1 MRDAEFKAWLEAGG
15 AKTVSGR
22 NTRVHAVRTIENNM
36 AQMGAPH
43 SDLEAAW
50 RVDRFE
56 QLRRKLKELKE
67 DAAAGGTEFRVLM
80 PQSDKP
86 ERRLSNW
93 RSWLG
98 QYGQFLGG
106 ERGDRDA
113 DRIRQY
119 VLEHYIEDAR
129 ERDLDTV
136 DILVRDVNSA
146 LDLNQAWPNI
156 CQALT
161 GAKFMEMA
169 DVDAPERIGADQSSA
184 TVLRFTL
191 DGSAD
196 KAPANRAFVL
206 FDAAG
211 AGFKP
216 VLNHNRATGKSAYR
230 IKPPGASNRAEEA
243 IEVDRLV
250 DVARAMLLEGRPV
263 RVQSLQG
270 GVVNYVGYGKQKL
283 VRYELDPAI
292 AQEIGVPPNGEIA
305 DGMSLDRTGLE
316 QLRLSFL
323 AAHPDFRTFD
333 QPSSYSGEED
343 VYKRPIIAEAERLV
357 GEHATDGNAELGR
370 ALLDLAASKQHNLL
384 GYYKTYQS
392 LAEWRAATNGMFDAA
407 AGALARSTAA
417 PSVAAQSFVDV
428 TWPTME
434 AGQTSKPYGDSRIF
448 TSLLLAL
455 VRPADAI
462 FVRTVPFNNAGAL
475 LLGQKL
481 YGWNP
486 LTAAEYDRSNELALS
501 IFAIM
506 RDEWM
511 WRPRD
516 LWDVQGFIWVT
527 CQKLGFDAASSQP
540 ATDGT
545 AAMTDT
551 TNLILY
557 GPPGT
562 GKTYA
567 TAEYAV
573 RLCGEEVPQDRD
585 TLMARYRALSDAKRI
600 EFVTFHQSMAYED
613 FVEGLRP
620 TTDLDEVSEAQP
632 DTDRKAA
639 AGFRL
644 KARDGLFKQISERAR
659 LAEQAGRTAH
669 LDRTRAVFKIAL
681 GRRGDEEDRIR
692 EGLDRGLIH
701 LGWGGDI
708 DWSAEQFDDFQGI
721 KRHWQETVDPAA
733 TGKDANIEM
742 MYTFRAA
749 MQPGDYVVLSDGR
762 DLVQAIGR
770 VTGEYVYDANA
781 PYHPHRR
788 PVEWLWQTAHPVARD
803 TFYPRQFRRHSSYQL
818 AADAIDWDALD
829 GIVFGEQVADSISD
843 LPFVLV
849 IDEINRANM
858 SKVFGELITLI
869 EPDKRLGRA
878 NALKLRLPYSGE
890 MFGVPANLHIIGTMN
905 TADRSIALLDT
916 ALRRRFEF
924 RELMPDASLLKPVD
938 GIDLADLLATL
949 NERIEYLFDREHQIG
964 HAYFIRCAT
973 RADVDEVMRHKVIPL
988 LAEYFYEDW
997 AKVAA
1002 VLGDGDDGEGDREG
1016 RFINRRRLKAPKG
1029 LGGDEDAAPRYR
1041 WSVRDSFSYEGFAAA

>member
-1 MRDAEFKAWLEAGG
+1 MQDAEFKAWLEAGG

-22 NTRVHAVRTIENNM
+22 NTRVHAVRTIENNL
-36 AQMGAPH
+36 AQLGSPH

-50 RVDRFE
+50 RADRFE
-56 QLRRKLKELKE
+56 QLRQKLKELRE
-67 DAAAGGTEFRVLM
+67 GALSGGTAFRVLM
-80 PQSDKP
+80 PQSEKP
-86 ERRLSNW
+86 ERRLSSW

-98 QYGQFLGG
+98 QYGQFLSG

-119 VLEHYIEDAR
+119 VLEHYIEDGR
-129 ERDLDTV
+129 ERDIDTV
-136 DILVRDVNSA
+136 DVLVRDVNGA
-146 LDLNQAWPNI
+146 LGLNQAWPNI

-161 GAKFMEMA
+161 GPKFLEMA
-169 DVDAPERIGADQSSA
+169 DIAAPERIGADQSSA
-184 TVLRFTL
+184 TILRFTL
-191 DGSAD
+191 DGAAQKVTAS
-196 KAPANRAFVL
+196 RAFIL

-216 VLNHNRATGKSAYR
+216 VLNHNRTTGRSAYG
-230 IKPPGASNRAEEA
+230 IKLAGASNKADDA
-243 IEVDRLV
+243 MEVDRLA
-250 DVARAMLLEGRPV
+250 DVARAMLIEGRPA
-263 RVQSLQG
+263 RVQSLRG
-270 GVVNYVGYGKQKL
+270 GTVDYVGYGKQEL

-292 AQEIGVPPNGEIA
+292 AREIGVPPHGEIA
-305 DGMSLDRTGLE
+305 SNVSLDRTALE
-316 QLRLSFL
+316 QLRVAFMISF
-323 AAHPDFRTFD
+323 PDFTDFD
-333 QPSSYSGEED
+333 QPGSYADEED
-343 VYKRPIIAEAERLV
+343 AYKRSIIAKAERLV
-357 GEHATDGNAELGR
+357 LNHSTDDDVALGS
-370 ALLDLAASKQHNLL
+370 ALLDLTASKQHNLL
-384 GYYKTYQS
+384 GYFKTYQS
-392 LAEWRAATNGMFDAA
+392 LARWRAETGGAFEAA

-417 PSVAAQSFVDV
+417 PGAAAQAFVDAV
-428 TWPTME
+428 WPIME
-434 AGQTSKPYGDSRIF
+434 AGQSSKPYGDSRIF
-448 TSLLLAL
+448 ASLVLAL
-455 VRPADAI
+455 VRPADCV
-462 FVRTVPFNNAGAL
+462 FVRTVPFNNAGTL
-475 LLGQKL
+475 LLDQKL

-486 LTAAEYDRSNELALS
+486 LTAAEYDRTVALAEA
-501 IFAIM
+501 IFAVM
-506 RDEWM
+506 RGEWQ

-527 CQKLGFDAASSQP
+527 CQQTAAASPQP
-540 ATDGT
+540 DTDGLPT
-545 AAMTDT
+545 MTDT

-562 GKTYA
+562 GKTFA
-567 TAEYAV
+567 TAEHAV
-573 RLCGEEVPQDRD
+573 RLCGEDVPQNREE
-585 TLMARYRALSDAKRI
+585 LMAKYRALADAKRI

-620 TTDLDEVSEAQP
+620 TTGPAEATEENN
-632 DTDRKAA
+632 DSDRAA
-639 AGFRL
+639 PGGFRL
-644 KARDGLFKQISERAR
+644 MPRDGLFKQISERAR
-659 LAEQAGRTAH
+659 LAERSGEPVH
-669 LDRTRAVFKIAL
+669 LDRSKAVFKIAL

-692 EGLDRGLIH
+692 EGLDRALIH
-701 LGWGGDI
+701 LGWGGEI
-708 DWSAEQFDDFQGI
+708 DWSPEQFDSFSEI

-733 TGKDANIEM
+733 TGKDPNIEM

-749 MQPGDYVVLSDGR
+749 MQPSDYVVLSDGR
-762 DLVQAIGR
+762 DLVQAVGR
-770 VTGEYVYDANA
+770 VVGDYFFDGAA
-781 PYHPHRR
+781 AYHPHRR
-788 PVEWLWQTAHPVARD
+788 PVEWLWQAAEPIARD
-803 TFYPRQFRRHSSYQL
+803 TFYPRQFRRHSTYQL
-818 AADAIDWDALD
+818 DRAAIDWDALD
-829 GIVFGEQVADSISD
+829 GLVFGERASDSVSD

-869 EPDKRLGRA
+869 EPDKRLGRV

-924 RELMPDASLLKPVD
+924 RELMPDASLLKSVD
-938 GIDLADLLATL
+938 GIDLAGLLATI

-1016 RFINRRRLKAPKG
+1016 RFIDRRRLKAPKG
-1029 LGGDEDAAPRYR
+1029 LGGDEDSVSRYR
-1041 WSVRDSFSYEGFAAA
+1041 WSVRDTFSYDGFVAG

>member
-1 MRDAEFKAWLEAGG
+1 MRDVEFKAWLEAGG
-15 AKTVSGR
+15 AKTANGR
-22 NTRVHAVRTIENNM
+22 STRAHAVRTIENSL
-36 AQMGAPH
+36 AELESPH
-43 SDLEAAW
+43 ADLEAAW
-50 RVDRFE
+50 RADGFD
-56 QLRRKLKELKE
+56 QLRQKLKELRE
-67 DAAAGGTEFRVLM
+67 DAAAGGAQFRVLM

-86 ERRLSNW
+86 QKRLSSW

-98 QYGQFLGG
+98 QYGQFLSG

-119 VLEHYIEDAR
+119 VLEHYIEDGR
-129 ERDLDTV
+129 ERDIDTV
-136 DILVRDVNSA
+136 DVLVRDVNGA
-146 LDLNQAWPNI
+146 LGLNQAWPNI

-161 GAKFMEMA
+161 GSKFLEMA
-169 DVDAPERIGADQSSA
+169 DVGAPERIGADQSSA

-191 DGSAD
+191 DGAAEKVTAS
-196 KAPANRAFVL
+196 RAFIL

-211 AGFKP
+211 AAFKP
-216 VLNHNRATGKSAYR
+216 VLNHNRTTGKSAYR
-230 IKPPGASNRAEEA
+230 IKPAGASNKADEA
-243 IEVDRLV
+243 IEIDRLA
-250 DVARAMLLEGRPV
+250 DVARAMLIEGRPA
-263 RVQSLQG
+263 RVQSLRG
-270 GVVNYVGYGKQKL
+270 GAVNYVGYGKQKL

-292 AQEIGVPPNGEIA
+292 AREIGVPPHGEIA
-305 DGMSLDRTGLE
+305 RSLSLDRTALE
-316 QLRLSFL
+316 QLRVAFMASF
-323 AAHPDFRTFD
+323 PDFRTFD
-333 QPSSYSGEED
+333 QPSSYTDEED
-343 VYKRPIIAEAERLV
+343 AYKRPIIAEAGRLLHENSMDDDV
-357 GEHATDGNAELGR
+357 VLGS
-370 ALLDLAASKQHNLL
+370 ALLDLTASKQHNLL
-384 GYYKTYQS
+384 GYFKTYQS
-392 LAEWRAATNGMFDAA
+392 LGRWRAETGGVFEPA

-417 PSVAAQSFVDV
+417 PSTAAQTFVDV
-428 TWPTME
+428 VWPIME

-448 TSLLLAL
+448 ASLILAL
-455 VRPADAI
+455 VRPTEAV
-462 FVRTVPFNNAGAL
+462 FVRTVPFNNGGTL

-486 LTAAEYDRSNELALS
+486 LTAAEYDRTNALAEAV
-501 IFAIM
+501 FAVM
-506 RDEWM
+506 RDEWH

-527 CQKLGFDAASSQP
+527 CQQP
-540 ATDGT
+540 AAAAPPQPDTDGT
-545 AAMTDT
+545 PAMTDT
-551 TNLILY
+551 TNVILY

-562 GKTYA
+562 GKTFA

-573 RLCGEEVPQDRD
+573 RLCGEDVPQDREE
-585 TLMARYRALSDAKRI
+585 LMARYRALADAKRI

-620 TTDLDEVSEAQP
+620 ATGPDEVTEADQDSGRP
-632 DTDRKAA
+632 TSG
-639 AGFRL
+639 GFRL
-644 KARDGLFKQISERAR
+644 IPRDGLFKQISERAR
-659 LAEQAGRTAH
+659 LAEHSGQPVH
-669 LDRTRAVFKIAL
+669 LDRSKAVFKIAL
-681 GRRGDEEDRIR
+681 GRRGDEENRIR

-701 LGWGGDI
+701 LGWGGEI
-708 DWSAEQFDDFQGI
+708 DWSPEQFDSFSEI
-721 KRHWQETVDPAA
+721 KRHWQENVESAA
-733 TGKDANIEM
+733 TGKDPNIEM

-749 MQPGDYVVLSDGR
+749 MQPDDYVVLSDGR
-762 DLVQAIGR
+762 DLVQAVGR
-770 VTGEYVYDANA
+770 VTGDYFYDGSAD
-781 PYHPHRR
+781 YHPHRR
-788 PVEWLWQTAHPVARD
+788 PVQWLWQAAEPVARD
-803 TFYPRQFRRHSSYQL
+803 AFYPRQFRRHSTYQL
-818 AADAIDWDALD
+818 DGAAIDWNALD
-829 GIVFGEQVADSISD
+829 NLVFGERATDSGSN

-869 EPDKRLGRA
+869 EPDKRLGRV

-924 RELMPDASLLKPVD
+924 RELMPAPGLLKPVD
-938 GIDLADLLATL
+938 GIDLSGLLATI

-973 RADVDEVMRHKVIPL
+973 RADVDEVIRHKVIPL

-1016 RFINRRRLKAPKG
+1016 SFVDRRRLKAPKG

-1041 WSVRDSFSYEGFAAA
+1041 WSVRETFSYDGFASA

>member
-1 MRDAEFKAWLEAGG
+1 VKEGEFKAWLEAGG

-22 NTRVHAVRTIENNM
+22 NTRAYAVRTIENNM
-36 AQMGAPH
+36 AQLGSSY
-43 SDLEAAW
+43 SDLEEAW
-50 RVDRFE
+50 RADRFE
-56 QLRRKLKELKE
+56 QLRRKLKELRE
-67 DAAAGGTEFRVLM
+67 NAAAGGTEFRVLM

-86 ERRLSNW
+86 QKRLSSW

-119 VLEHYIEDAR
+119 VLEHFIEDAR
-129 ERDLDTV
+129 ERDLDSV

-146 LDLNQAWPNI
+146 LGLNQAWPNI

-161 GAKFMEMA
+161 GAKFLEMA
-169 DVDAPERIGADQSSA
+169 DVGSPERIGADQSSA
-184 TVLRFTL
+184 TILRFAL
-191 DGSAD
+191 DGLAERS
-196 KAPANRAFVL
+196 PAGRAFVL
-206 FDAAG
+206 FDATG

-230 IKPPGASNRAEEA
+230 IKPPGASNRADEA
-243 IEVDRLV
+243 IEVDRLA
-250 DVARAMLLEGRPV
+250 DVARAMLLDGRPA
-263 RVQSLQG
+263 RVQSLNG

-283 VRYELDPAI
+283 IRYELDPAI
-292 AQEIGVPPNGEIA
+292 AKEIGLPANGQVA
-305 DGMSLDRTGLE
+305 DGVSLDRAALDK
-316 QLRLSFL
+316 LRASFL
-323 AAHPDFRTFD
+323 NAHPDFESFD
-333 QPSSYSGEED
+333 QPSSYSAEED
-343 VYKRPIIAEAERLV
+343 AYKRPIIAEAERLV
-357 GEHATDGNAELGR
+357 NDHAADGDAKLGG

-392 LAEWRAATNGMFDAA
+392 LAEWRAETNEAFDAA
-407 AGALARSTAA
+407 AGALARSTDA
-417 PSVAAQSFVDV
+417 PSVAAQTFVDA

-434 AGQTSKPYGDSRIF
+434 AGQASKPYGDSRIF
-448 TSLLLAL
+448 SSLLLAF

-462 FVRTVPFNNAGAL
+462 FVRTVPFNNAGTL
-475 LLGQKL
+475 LLGRKL

-486 LTAAEYDRSNELALS
+486 LTADEYDRSNELALS

-506 RDEWM
+506 RDEWK

-527 CQKLGFDAASSQP
+527 CQKLGVDAASSLP
-540 ATDGT
+540 DTDGI

-585 TLMARYRALSDAKRI
+585 ALMGRYRALVDAKRI

-620 TTDLDEVSEAQP
+620 TTDLDEVSEGQA

-659 LAEQAGRTAH
+659 LAEQQGRTAH

-681 GRRGDEEDRIR
+681 GRRGAEEDRIR
-692 EGLDRGLIH
+692 EGLDCGLIH
-701 LGWGGDI
+701 LGWGGEI
-708 DWSAEQFDDFQGI
+708 DWSADQFDDFHGI
-721 KRHWQETVDPAA
+721 KRHWQKAVDPNA

-770 VTGEYVYDANA
+770 ITGEYVYDASA

-788 PVEWLWQTAHPVARD
+788 QVEWLWQTVQPIARE
-803 TFYPRQFRRHSSYQL
+803 TFYPRQFRRHSTYQL

-829 GIVFGEQVADSISD
+829 GIVFGEQAADSVSD

-878 NALKLRLPYSGE
+878 NALKLRLP
-890 MFGVPANLHIIGTMN
+890 
-905 TADRSIALLDT
+905 
-916 ALRRRFEF
+916 
-924 RELMPDASLLKPVD
+924 
-938 GIDLADLLATL
+938 
-949 NERIEYLFDREHQIG
+949 
-964 HAYFIRCAT
+964 
-973 RADVDEVMRHKVIPL
+973 
-988 LAEYFYEDW
+988 
-997 AKVAA
+997 
-1002 VLGDGDDGEGDREG
+1002 
-1016 RFINRRRLKAPKG
+1016 
-1029 LGGDEDAAPRYR
+1029 
-1041 WSVRDSFSYEGFAAA
+1041 